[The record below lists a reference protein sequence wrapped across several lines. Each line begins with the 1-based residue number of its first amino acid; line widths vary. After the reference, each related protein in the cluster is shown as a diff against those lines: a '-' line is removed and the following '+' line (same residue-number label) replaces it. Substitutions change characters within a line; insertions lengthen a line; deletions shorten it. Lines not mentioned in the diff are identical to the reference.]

1 MMKSSRARSI
11 FSVIAIISFL
21 ISVYICWTLTTK
33 TTEHSSFYITLVITA
48 VSSFNI
54 AILSG
59 WIGFG
64 MMGGSLITVC
74 ASLFVLLLG
83 FRMGCYGHN
92 VLILTYFVT
101 AWIGYLFTNSK
112 NRLDQL
118 YVLRSE
124 RVEEE
129 INILANEVKEKNK
142 GIKVFEEKLMRYS
155 TLKNVA
161 ESLSAA
167 LSLDSISDLI
177 VDKTRKILGKSGRI
191 LLFLVNPDAQE
202 LMLSSSSARNYP
214 VIKTKKGDVFDN
226 WALRNRKPL
235 MIEDVAKDFR
245 FPANSIDKAADVFR
259 SLIEVPLVSEN
270 KVIGVL
276 RMDSQQE
283 FAYTQDD
290 LRLLDIIANLGAV
303 AIQNSVLY
311 SKTQELAIRDGL
323 TGLKVRR
330 FFMESFHREVKR
342 ASRKREQLSFLI
354 LDIDHFKDYND
365 KYGHASGDL
374 ILKFIAKTISDQLEG
389 PDVASRYGG
398 EELALLLWK
407 KSKKEARLKADKI
420 RQLVK
425 KRPLT
430 LRKHEANVTVSIG
443 VSTFPEDGATE
454 EELIRAADLRL
465 YRAKAAGRDRVCSD

>member
-1 MMKSSRARSI
+1 
-11 FSVIAIISFL
+11 
-21 ISVYICWTLTTK
+21 
-33 TTEHSSFYITLVITA
+33 
-48 VSSFNI
+48 
-54 AILSG
+54 
-59 WIGFG
+59 
-64 MMGGSLITVC
+64 MMGGSFITAC
-74 ASLFVLLLG
+74 AALFVLLLG
-83 FRMGCYGHN
+83 FRMSYYGYN
-92 VLILTYFVT
+92 MFILTFFVT
-101 AWIGYLFTNSK
+101 AWVGYLFTNSK

-124 RVEEE
+124 KVGEE

-142 GIKVFEEKLMRYS
+142 GIKAFEAKLMRYS
-155 TLKNVA
+155 TLKSVA

-167 LSLDSISDLI
+167 LSMDSISDLI
-177 VDKTRKILGKSGRI
+177 VDKTRKTLGKSGRI
-191 LLFLVNPDAQE
+191 LLFLVNPDKQE
-202 LMLSSSSARNYP
+202 LMLSASRAGNYP
-214 VIKTKKGDVFDN
+214 IIKTKKGDVFDS

-235 MIEDVAKDFR
+235 MVEDVAKDFR
-245 FPANSIDKAADVFR
+245 FPASGIDGAAGVFR
-259 SLIEVPLVSEN
+259 SLIEVPLISEN
-270 KVIGVL
+270 KVMGVL

-311 SKTQELAIRDGL
+311 SRTQELAIRDGL

-342 ASRKREQLSFLI
+342 ASRKRDQLSFLI

-374 ILKFIAKTISDQLEG
+374 ILKFIAKTINDLLEG

-398 EELALLLWK
+398 EELALVLWK
-407 KSKKEARLKADKI
+407 KGKKEARLKADKI
-420 RQLVK
+420 RQLIK
-425 KRPLT
+425 ERPLT
-430 LRKHEANVTVSIG
+430 LRKYEANITVSIG

-454 EELIRAADLRL
+454 EELIRVADIRL
-465 YRAKAAGRDRVCSD
+465 YKAKAAGRDRVCSD

>member
-1 MMKSSRARSI
+1 MMTSFRARSI

-21 ISVYICWTLTTK
+21 ASVYLCWTLSSK
-33 TTEHSSFYITLVITA
+33 TIELLGLHMTLVVTA
-48 VSSFNI
+48 ISSFNI
-54 AILSG
+54 AVLSG

-64 MMGGSLITVC
+64 IIGGSLITAC
-74 ASLFVLLLG
+74 AVLFVLLLG
-83 FRMGCYGHN
+83 LRMGYYGYN
-92 VLILTYFVT
+92 VFTLAFFMT
-101 AWIGYLFTNSK
+101 AWVGYLFASSRE
-112 NRLDQL
+112 RLDQL

-124 RVEEE
+124 RVGEE

-142 GIKVFEEKLMRYS
+142 GIKAFEAKLMRYS
-155 TLKNVA
+155 TLKDVT

-177 VDKTRKILGKSGRI
+177 VEKTRKTLGKGGRI
-191 LLFLVNPDAQE
+191 LLFLVNTDAQE
-202 LMLSSSSARNYP
+202 LMLSSSSATNHP
-214 VIKTKKGDVFDN
+214 VIKTKKGDVFDK

-235 MIEDVAKDFR
+235 MVEDVAKDFR
-245 FPANSIDKAADVFR
+245 FPASGIDEAAGVFR

-276 RMDSQQE
+276 RMDSQEE

-290 LRLLDIIANLGAV
+290 LRLLDILASLGAV

-311 SKTQELAIRDGL
+311 SRIQELAVRDSL

-354 LDIDHFKDYND
+354 LDIDRFKEYND

-374 ILKFIAKTISDQLEG
+374 ILKFIAKTINDLLES

-398 EELALLLWK
+398 EELAVLLWRK
-407 KSKKEARLKADKI
+407 GKPEARLKADKI

-425 KRPLT
+425 ERPLT

-443 VSTFPEDGATE
+443 VSTYPEDAATE
-454 EELIRAADLRL
+454 EELIRIADLRL
-465 YRAKAAGRDRVCSD
+465 YKAKAEGRDRVCSD